1 MKKQISR
8 VFRNLIIKKNY
19 SNLFTEK
26 TMQPE
31 YHPEIW
37 RNFVCVQQPTYLNK
51 QEVEEQTSQVLLLF
65 FIRNFQFFGL
75 TTNIY

>member
-1 MKKQISR
+1 
-8 VFRNLIIKKNY
+8 
-19 SNLFTEK
+19 
-26 TMQPE
+26 MQPE